1 MQQALILCGGLGTRL
16 GALTASTPKPLL
28 PVGGRPF
35 LDVLLFELGRHGI
48 RNVVLLAAFES
59 QQVRD
64 YVADNPVAR
73 QFGMQVGVAIEPERA
88 GTGGALFHARH
99 VLADDFLLLNG
110 DSWLDF
116 NLLSLPPLV
125 GADAVLA
132 LRQLPDASRSGV
144 VELDGD
150 KVVSFRERP
159 SGPGPGLVNAGI
171 YRISRRIVDALPSH
185 GSLEAD
191 VLPSLAKQGR
201 VLGVVRDGFFID
213 IGIPET
219 YEQAQV
225 DIDCH
230 RRRRAVFFDRD
241 GVLNHDDGYV
251 GSIDRFRWTDGAQEA
266 IRALND
272 AGRYV
277 FVVTNQAGVA
287 RGFYGEQ
294 DVRDLHDWMN
304 SQLAKI
310 GAHIDDFRYC
320 PYHVDA
326 ALDAY
331 RRSSDWRKPEPGML
345 LDLAANWPVNMDD
358 SAMIGDKPLDMAAA
372 ANAGVPGHLFTG
384 GNLGRFVTDVGLL

>member
-16 GALTASTPKPLL
+16 GSLTASTPKPLL

-48 RNVVLLAAFES
+48 RDVVLLAAFES

-64 YVADNPVAR
+64 YVAENPVAR
-73 QFGMQVGVAIEPERA
+73 QFGMQVSVAIEPERA
-88 GTGGALFHARH
+88 GTAGALFHARH

-116 NLLSLPPLV
+116 NLLSLPPLSE
-125 GADAVLA
+125 GDAVLA

-144 VELDGD
+144 VELDAG

-159 SGPGPGLVNAGI
+159 GRPGPGLVNAGI
-171 YRISRRIVDALPSH
+171 YRFSRRIVDALPSH

-191 VLPSLAKQGR
+191 VLPALATSGR
-201 VLGVVRDGFFID
+201 LFGVVRDGFFID

-225 DIDCH
+225 DIGRH

-251 GSIDRFRWTDGAQEA
+251 GSIDRFRWMDGAQEA
-266 IRALND
+266 IRSLND

-304 SQLAKI
+304 AQLAMV

-331 RRSSDWRKPEPGML
+331 RCSSDWRKPGPGML
-345 LDLAANWPVNMDD
+345 LDLAATWPVNMDD
-358 SAMIGDKPLDMAAA
+358 SAMVGDKPLDMAAA
-372 ANAGVPGHLFTG
+372 AHAGVAGYLFTG
-384 GNLGRFVTDVGLL
+384 GNLGHFVTDIGLL